1 MVKKTSPLVILNF
14 FSIYFFW
21 GSSFIANKI
30 IMKEVPPL
38 FTAGCRFSL
47 AALFFSLIYAFEKR
61 RSSKQFASI
70 TKADFYKIAV
80 SGILLFGL
88 GSGFLILGQV
98 GVSTGEASLWMA
110 LIPLFMLM
118 IDYPFFKG
126 NKPNLLDFIS
136 LIIGFV
142 GIYVVSMDN
151 LNVSKSSLL
160 YSALLSISA
169 LAWAFGSFIQKKV
182 NSQISLFNVC
192 KWQMI
197 IGSLTLF
204 IMSFFNHETSL
215 VSFSK
220 FSFSTWYFIFHL
232 SFFSSVI
239 AFGSFSQLLKEVD
252 AQKVSTYAYV
262 NPIIAIFL
270 GYYFLNESI
279 GTKVIL
285 GALLVLISVMLVLN
299 NPARKVPK
307 LQQ

>member
-1 MVKKTSPLVILNF
+1 MRAMVIFNF

-47 AALFFSLIYAFEKR
+47 AALFFHFIYLYEKKR
-61 RSSKQFASI
+61 AAKHFAVI
-70 TKADFYKIAV
+70 DRKNFVKIAI
-80 SGILLFGL
+80 SGVLLFGL

-126 NKPNLLDFIS
+126 RKPNLLDFIS
-136 LIIGFV
+136 LIIGFF

-151 LNVSKSSLL
+151 LNVSGSSLL
-160 YSALLSISA
+160 YSLLLSISA
-169 LAWAFGSFIQKKV
+169 LAWAFGSFIQKSV
-182 NSQISLFNVC
+182 NSHISLFNVC

-197 IGSLTLF
+197 IGSIALF
-204 IMSFFNHETSL
+204 TMSFFNHEMNL
-215 VSFSK
+215 VSFKSL
-220 FSFSTWYFIFHL
+220 SLTTWYFIFHL

-262 NPIIAIFL
+262 NPIIALFL
-270 GYYFLNESI
+270 GYYFLNERI
-279 GTKVIL
+279 GPKVIV
-285 GALLVLISVMLVLN
+285 GAVLVLISIMLVLN
-299 NPARKVPK
+299 NPW
-307 LQQ
+307 